1 MTDPRFSLGRSC
13 KNSSRALGGVL
24 QVPDSSSV
32 IHVWKNHSISSP
44 CPVVSYLEW
53 VSGSQKEEKEETHSG
68 SKAGGQDRGERV
80 EGSGVEVVMT
90 VQKIRSTDQK
100 LRHDEVGGGR
110 RVGRRI
116 FYVKLIYQ

>member
-1 MTDPRFSLGRSC
+1 MKFKKLLSLMLC
-13 KNSSRALGGVL
+13 
-24 QVPDSSSV
+24 
-32 IHVWKNHSISSP
+32 
-44 CPVVSYLEW
+44 VVMLAATAFTT
-53 VSGSQKEEKEETHSG
+53 GCQKEEKEETHSG

-90 VQKIRSTDQK
+90 VQM
-100 LRHDEVGGGR
+100 LRNDEVGGGR

>member
-1 MTDPRFSLGRSC
+1 MTDPRFSLRRSC
-13 KNSSRALGGVL
+13 KNSSRALGSVL

-44 CPVVSYLEW
+44 TPVVSYLEW
-53 VSGSQKEEKEETHSG
+53 VSEGRGGGDTTVGVRQAVRGDTT
-68 SKAGGQDRGERV
+68 AGVRQAGERV

-90 VQKIRSTDQK
+90 VQM
-100 LRHDEVGGGR
+100 LRNDEVGGGR

-116 FYVKLIYQ
+116 FSTSS